1 MLLFPAPLCMALHK
15 EPRLLVL
22 HPHFGP
28 FRTSAVVMSTV
39 TASSEGLTSLLPL
52 PLQSNALSRNGGFSH
67 ASCSDGCDAKAGFWA
82 SVPPATAGQRLCVCD
97 PSEWHGARCRSP
109 VAFTAEPQVTQAT
122 WPRGCADGSLIAP
135 ALIEKKSESS
145 QHAGPLRVL
154 EGLRGGMGGGGTSR
168 HSECMGWHLNRLW
181 AGVGLARKAPWG
193 GGGGVTEG
201 LRWMGPPEGVSQS
214 NHPALS
220 GEKTEAKSSA
230 EEEEK
235 KKPNCG

>member
-1 MLLFPAPLCMALHK
+1 MATKDPFCFPGGFREEKALQLRCQSNQRNSITNTGMLLFPAPLCMALHK

-122 WPRGCADGSLIAP
+122 WPRGRADGSLIAP

-154 EGLRGGMGGGGTSR
+154 EGLRGGMGGGVPAGTQS
-168 HSECMGWHLNRLW
+168 
-181 AGVGLARKAPWG
+181 AWG
-193 GGGGVTEG
+193 GI
-201 LRWMGPPEGVSQS
+201 
-214 NHPALS
+214 
-220 GEKTEAKSSA
+220 
-230 EEEEK
+230 
-235 KKPNCG
+235 